1 MTILRVLT
9 LAAVL
14 LALAAAGSAARAEQ
28 QQQATQDSLVA
39 AWERVQ
45 RDDPETVAF
54 EKLGERRYRFK
65 TNRFPFDGELKVLKA
80 NVTEP
85 PAGRHEDEEL
95 ERLSAEPSATGV
107 IEYDLVGLSD
117 EVAKKYEH
125 SFANWRATH
134 TLYFDAERGAWVT
147 PEEHRASTAEKYKE
161 VARTLE
167 LRERDKEQAG
177 LWLRLVTLC
186 APILLL
192 SAFLAW
198 LFKRTGIRNQREYM
212 NAAALHMQRAEE
224 HMQLAQEY
232 MRRNEELLGRIAA
245 AVEGANGSRPQ

>member
-1 MTILRVLT
+1 MTRLRT
-9 LAAVL
+9 
-14 LALAAAGSAARAEQ
+14 LALAVALLTLSFAGSAARAEQ
-28 QQQATQDSLVA
+28 QQATQDSLVE
-39 AWERVQ
+39 AWELVQ
-45 RDDPETVAF
+45 RGDPETVTF

-65 TNRFPFDGELKVLKA
+65 TNRFPFDGEMKVLKA

-85 PAGRHEDEEL
+85 PADRHEDEEF
-95 ERLSAEPSATGV
+95 EGLSPEPSATGV

-125 SFANWRATH
+125 SFANWQATH

-147 PEEHRASTAEKYKE
+147 PEAHRARMAEKYRE
-161 VARTLE
+161 VSRTLE
-167 LRERDKEQAG
+167 QRERGKEQAG
-177 LWLRLVTLC
+177 LLLRLATLC

-192 SAFLAW
+192 SAFFVW
-198 LFKRTGIRNQREYM
+198 LFKRTGLRNQREYM

-245 AVEGANGSRPQ
+245 AVEGANGARPQ